1 MSSAPKSKETRNE
14 IHDMM
19 NTKNSGKNLIAI
31 FGKNLIAIFGNCMIK
46 NNYISGRFRGVAK
59 GASAPFLKS

>member
-1 MSSAPKSKETRNE
+1 
-14 IHDMM
+14 MM

-46 NNYISGRFRGVAK
+46 NNYISGGFRGVAR
-59 GASAPFLKS
+59 GAAAPFLKS